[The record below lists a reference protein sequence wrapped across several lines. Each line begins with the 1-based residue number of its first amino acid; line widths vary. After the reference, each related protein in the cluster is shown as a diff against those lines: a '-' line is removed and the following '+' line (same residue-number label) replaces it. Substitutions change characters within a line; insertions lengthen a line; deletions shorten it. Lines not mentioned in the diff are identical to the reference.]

1 MDDKVQGIFGQNLAD
16 YFAHHKIQYKPLVY
30 KGNEVDKEIA
40 SVEQIL
46 VDLKKNGISRYVIMP
61 NPSASS
67 NIFWP
72 CSNIFDRV

>member
-1 MDDKVQGIFGQNLAD
+1 MDDKVQGIFGQDLAD

-46 VDLKKNGISRYVIMP
+46 VDLKKNGISRYVIKYLI
-61 NPSASS
+61 NKLSA
-67 NIFWP
+67 FY
-72 CSNIFDRV
+72 FGYL

>member
-1 MDDKVQGIFGQNLAD
+1 VDDKVQGIFGQNLAD

-46 VDLKKNGISRYVIMP
+46 VDLKKNGISR
-61 NPSASS
+61 
-67 NIFWP
+67 
-72 CSNIFDRV
+72 

>member
-46 VDLKKNGISRYVIMP
+46 VDLKKNGISRYVI
-61 NPSASS
+61 NNKLTAFFLV
-67 NIFWP
+67 IY
-72 CSNIFDRV
+72 DLL